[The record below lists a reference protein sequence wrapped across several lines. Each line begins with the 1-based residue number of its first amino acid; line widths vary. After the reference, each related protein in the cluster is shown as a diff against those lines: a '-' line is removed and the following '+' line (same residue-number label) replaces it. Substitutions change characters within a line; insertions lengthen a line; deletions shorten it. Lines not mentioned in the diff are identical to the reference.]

1 MKNVTIIDYGMGNIK
16 SLFNSLKFLG
26 YNPVFYSEKKNI
38 NSNIYILPGVGAF
51 NQAMKLMEERNI
63 SNNLKNF
70 VKNKNNLLLGICL
83 GMQLFFE
90 ESSEN
95 YNTAGLGMING
106 KVKKLSNSKNDILP
120 NVGWF
125 ETNINP
131 NKTFDYLKQFD
142 KQKFYYV
149 HSYVAEPI
157 DSKNQIATSVYND
170 KNFCAMT
177 IKNSNII
184 GTQFHPEK
192 SSKIGLDF
200 LETLIKNSIN

>member
-26 YNPVFYSEKKNI
+26 YNPVFFSEQKSIK
-38 NSNIYILPGVGAF
+38 SNICILPGVGAF
-51 NQAMKLMEERNI
+51 NQAMKLIKKKKILNDLETYTNNKDNI
-63 SNNLKNF
+63 
-70 VKNKNNLLLGICL
+70 LLGICL

-95 YNTAGLGMING
+95 YNTAGLGMIKG

-157 DSKNQIATSVYND
+157 DGKNQIATSVYND

>member
-1 MKNVTIIDYGMGNIK
+1 MKNITIVDYGMGNIR
-16 SLFNSLKFLG
+16 SLYNSLRYLG
-26 YNPVFYSEKKNI
+26 YNPIFYSEKNEIDTNI
-38 NSNIYILPGVGAF
+38 CILPGVGAF
-51 NQAMKLMEERNI
+51 NQAMKLIKEKKILDKLE
-63 SNNLKNF
+63 NF
-70 VKNKNNLLLGICL
+70 VKNENNYLLGICL

-95 YNTAGLGMING
+95 CSTLGLGMIKG
-106 KVKKLSNSKNDILP
+106 KVTKLSTNKSAILP

-125 ETNINP
+125 ETNIKPSKSFN
-131 NKTFDYLKQFD
+131 FLKEFD

-149 HSYVAEPI
+149 HSFIAEPI
-157 DSKNQIATSVYND
+157 EKNNQIATSYYND
-170 KNFCAMT
+170 KEFCAIS

-200 LETLIKNSIN
+200 LETLIKNTIS

>member
-16 SLFNSLKFLG
+16 SLYNCLKFLG
-26 YNPVFYSEKKNI
+26 YNPVFYSENKKI
-38 NSNIYILPGVGAF
+38 KSNICILPGVGAF
-51 NQAMKLMEERNI
+51 NQAMKLLKEKKILDDLEIYIKKEKNI
-63 SNNLKNF
+63 
-70 VKNKNNLLLGICL
+70 LLGICL

-95 YNTAGLGMING
+95 FNTIGLGYIKG
-106 KVKKLSNSKNDILP
+106 KVKKLSLNEKDIVP

-125 ETNINP
+125 ETNIIPSKAFN
-131 NKTFDYLKQFD
+131 YLKQFD

-149 HSYVAEPI
+149 HSYIAEPL
-157 DSKNQIATSVYND
+157 DNKNQIATSVYND
-170 KNFCAMT
+170 QKFCAMT
-177 IKNSNII
+177 VKNSNII

-200 LETLIKNSIN
+200 LDTLIYNTSD

>member
-26 YNPVFYSEKKNI
+26 YNPVFFSEQKSIK
-38 NSNIYILPGVGAF
+38 SNICILPGVGAF
-51 NQAMKLMEERNI
+51 NQAMKLIKKKQILNDLETYTNNKDNI
-63 SNNLKNF
+63 
-70 VKNKNNLLLGICL
+70 LLGICL

-95 YNTAGLGMING
+95 HNTAGLGMING

-125 ETNINP
+125 ETSINP

-149 HSYVAEPI
+149 HSYVVEPI
-157 DSKNQIATSVYND
+157 DSKNQIATSVYNN

-177 IKNSNII
+177 IKNTNII

>member
-1 MKNVTIIDYGMGNIK
+1 MKSVSIIDYGMGNIK
-16 SLFNSLKFLG
+16 SLYNCLKFLG
-26 YNPVFYSEKKNI
+26 YNPIFYSESKSIK
-38 NSNIYILPGVGAF
+38 SNICILPGVGAF
-51 NQAMKLMEERNI
+51 NQAMKLISEKNI
-63 SNNLKNF
+63 LNSLTSY
-70 VKNKNNLLLGICL
+70 VKNEDNILMGICL

-95 YNTAGLGMING
+95 YNTNGLGMIKG
-106 KVKKLSNSKNDILP
+106 KVKKLSTNENDILP

-125 ETNINP
+125 ETVIKP
-131 NKTFDYLKQFD
+131 NKTFDYLKDFN

-149 HSYVAEPI
+149 HSYVAKPI
-157 DSKNQIATSVYND
+157 DIKNQIATSIYND

-177 IKNSNII
+177 VKNSNII

-200 LETLIKNSIN
+200 LEIIIKNSIN

>member
-1 MKNVTIIDYGMGNIK
+1 MKCVTIIDYGMGNIK
-16 SLFNSLKFLG
+16 SLYNCLKFLG
-26 YNPVFYSEKKNI
+26 YSPIFYSENKKI
-38 NSNIYILPGVGAF
+38 ESNICILPGVGAF
-51 NQAMKLMEERNI
+51 NQAMKLLKEKKIIDDLEIYIKNE
-63 SNNLKNF
+63 KNF
-70 VKNKNNLLLGICL
+70 LLGICL

-95 YNTAGLGMING
+95 SNTIGLGYING
-106 KVKKLSNSKNDILP
+106 KVKKLSTNKDDILP

-125 ETNINP
+125 ETNIKP
-131 NKTFDYLKQFD
+131 NKPFNYLKQFD

-149 HSYVAEPI
+149 HSYIAEPI
-157 DSKNQIATSVYND
+157 NKKNQIATSVYNN

-177 IKNSNII
+177 VKNSNII

-192 SSKIGLDF
+192 SSNVGLDF

>member
-26 YNPVFYSEKKNI
+26 YNPVFFSEQKSIK
-38 NSNIYILPGVGAF
+38 SNMCILPGVGAF
-51 NQAMKLMEERNI
+51 NQAMKLIKKKQILNDLETYTNNKDNI
-63 SNNLKNF
+63 
-70 VKNKNNLLLGICL
+70 LLGICL

-106 KVKKLSNSKNDILP
+106 KIKKLSNSKNDILP

-131 NKTFDYLKQFD
+131 NKTFDYLKQFN

>member
-1 MKNVTIIDYGMGNIK
+1 MKNVIIVDYGMGNIR
-16 SLFNSLKFLG
+16 SLYNSLKFLG
-26 YNPVFYSEKKNI
+26 YNPVFYSEEKNI

-51 NQAMKLMEERNI
+51 NQAMKLIEEKKI
-63 SNNLKNF
+63 SNNLNNF

-95 YNTAGLGMING
+95 FKTTGLGMIKG
-106 KVKKLSNSKNDILP
+106 KVKKLSDNKNHILP

-125 ETNINP
+125 ETNI
-131 NKTFDYLKQFD
+131 KSDQTFGYLKKFD

-149 HSYVAEPI
+149 HSYIAEPI
-157 DSKNQIATSVYND
+157 DKKNQIASSLYNG
-170 KNFCAMT
+170 NSFCAMT
-177 IKNSNII
+177 VKNSNII

-192 SSKIGLDF
+192 SSEIGLEF
-200 LETLIKNSIN
+200 LDMLIKNSIN

>member
-1 MKNVTIIDYGMGNIK
+1 MKNVIIVDYGMGNIK
-16 SLFNSLKFLG
+16 SLYNSLKFLG
-26 YNPVFYSEKKNI
+26 YNPVFYSEEKNI

-51 NQAMKLMEERNI
+51 NQAMKLIEEKKI

-95 YNTAGLGMING
+95 LETTGLGMIKG
-106 KVKKLSNSKNDILP
+106 KVKKLSDNKNHILP

-125 ETNINP
+125 ETSI
-131 NKTFDYLKQFD
+131 KSDQTFGYLKKFD

-149 HSYVAEPI
+149 HSYIAEPI
-157 DSKNQIATSVYND
+157 DKKNQVASSLYNGN
-170 KNFCAMT
+170 NFCAMT
-177 IKNSNII
+177 VKNSNII

-192 SSKIGLDF
+192 SHRNGVLLF
-200 LETLIKNSIN
+200 KNFAQL

>member
-1 MKNVTIIDYGMGNIK
+1 MKNVIIVDYGMGNIK
-16 SLFNSLKFLG
+16 SLYNSLKFLG

-51 NQAMKLMEERNI
+51 NQAMKLIEEKKI
-63 SNNLKNF
+63 SNNLNNF

-95 YNTAGLGMING
+95 LKTTGLGMIKG
-106 KVKKLSNSKNDILP
+106 KIKKISDNKNHILP

-125 ETNINP
+125 ETSI
-131 NKTFDYLKQFD
+131 KSDQTFGYLKKFD

-149 HSYVAEPI
+149 HSYIAEPI
-157 DSKNQIATSVYND
+157 DKKNQIASSAYYGNS
-170 KNFCAMT
+170 FCAMT

-192 SSKIGLDF
+192 SSEIGLEF
-200 LETLIKNSIN
+200 LDMLIKNSIN